1 MSPSRTTSILLAT
14 LCIGFGVIRGFA
26 PAICRAMVEHC
37 GRAHRLERRA
47 DNTLKGVCGMSGRA
61 VFFLLGQFL
70 LGSVP
75 NGEVPLNQKGLAN
88 ALLIGSALLCA
99 IGLLRVWFLRR
110 SDAVAPLAGVCAISR
125 WPPTYVAAC
134 WTPWPRLPR
143 PRPGAL
149 ASGSGAEE
157 ARPPITQQERLE
169 TG

>member
-26 PAICRAMVEHC
+26 PAICRAMVEHR
-37 GRAHRLERRA
+37 GRAHRLERRV
-47 DNTLKGVCGMSGRA
+47 DNTFKGVCGMSGRA
-61 VFFLLGQFL
+61 VFFLLGQFS

-110 SDAVAPLAGVCAISR
+110 SDAVAP
-125 WPPTYVAAC
+125 
-134 WTPWPRLPR
+134 
-143 PRPGAL
+143 
-149 ASGSGAEE
+149 
-157 ARPPITQQERLE
+157 
-169 TG
+169 